1 MSGSR
6 DDSNHPDSVFPRKG
20 MSTIA
25 ETKVQRP
32 EVHELQVI
40 ITFRLRVDHCVDRK
54 LEVVVSALSDLASAC
69 GEAAK
74 AS

>member
-1 MSGSR
+1 
-6 DDSNHPDSVFPRKG
+6 